1 MTGFRF
7 EHPEHLYLLLIIPFL
22 AAFFIYSMKS
32 KKNAVKKLGNIA
44 IIKQLMPDVSLK
56 RQSLKYW
63 LISTGI
69 ILFIF
74 LISGPQFGSKLE
86 TVKRKGIE
94 VMICLDVSKSMLSTD
109 ISPNRLEKSKQILS
123 KLIDNLQDDKIGL
136 IVFAGD
142 AYVQLPITSDRVSA
156 KMFLSSI
163 NPSMVPV
170 QGTAI
175 GNAVR
180 LAIRSFSPNEASDK
194 TIVLITD
201 GENHED
207 DAVGAVKAA
216 TEKGITVNVL
226 GVGLPTGAPIP
237 IGGNNNFLKDKEG
250 NVVIS
255 KLNEEMCKEIAA
267 TGNGIY
273 VRTDNTNTSLKVLQ
287 QELNKMS
294 KSDIESKV
302 YTAYDEKYAILAWI
316 ILFILIVEFFILDRK
331 NRVFKKVRLF
341 K

>member
-1 MTGFRF
+1 MFRF
-7 EHPEHLYLLLIIPFL
+7 EHREYLYLLLIIPFL
-22 AAFFIYSMKS
+22 AAFFIYSMKR
-32 KKNAVKKLGNIA
+32 KKNAIKKFGNIA

-63 LISTGI
+63 LISAAI
-69 ILFIF
+69 IIFIF
-74 LISGPQFGSKLE
+74 LIAGPQFGTKLE

-94 VMICLDVSKSMLSTD
+94 VMVCLDVSKSMLSTD
-109 ISPNRLEKSKQILS
+109 ISPDRLEKSKQVLS
-123 KLIDNLQDDKIGL
+123 KLIDNLHDDKIGL

-142 AYVQLPITSDRVSA
+142 AYVQLPITSDHVSA

-175 GNAVR
+175 GSAIR
-180 LAIRSFSPNEASDK
+180 LATRSFSPSETSDK
-194 TIVLITD
+194 TIILITD

-207 DAVGAVKAA
+207 DATEAVKAA
-216 TEKGITVNVL
+216 VEKRIKVNVL
-226 GVGLPTGAPIP
+226 GVGLPVGAPIP
-237 IGGNNNFLKDKEG
+237 IEGNNNFLKDKDG

-255 KLNEEMCKEIAA
+255 KLNEEMCREIAA
-267 TGNGIY
+267 AGNGIY

-287 QELNKMS
+287 QEIDKMNKS
-294 KSDIESKV
+294 EIESDA
-302 YTAYDEKYAILAWI
+302 YAAYDEKYPVLAWI
-316 ILFILIVEFFILDRK
+316 ILFILVMEFFILDRK
-331 NRVFKKVRLF
+331 NRIFKKIRLF